1 MCLTSV
7 PTEFQEIDD
16 FNFDEYDSEFLEDKD
31 DLGKC
36 VCAVAV
42 CVDCVCE

>member
-16 FNFDEYDSEFLEDKD
+16 FNFDDYDSEYLDDKD
-31 DLGKC
+31 ELGKIFSVRSSTFIC
-36 VCAVAV
+36 
-42 CVDCVCE
+42 